1 MFIWPTCDSAPIDMA
16 STSTGRHDAAYVEVD
31 HLWRPHYRQ
40 ETSPVQPQNA
50 ADGAGQEGGHSDE
63 YIMGWEPLMHF
74 DARKVTPKQRR
85 IILDKLY
92 RRHFIVYDRLAE
104 I

>member
-1 MFIWPTCDSAPIDMA
+1 MA
-16 STSTGRHDAAYVEVD
+16 STSTGRHDAAHPLADY
-31 HLWRPHYRQ
+31 LLCPYQGQ
-40 ETSPVQPQNA
+40 ETSPVPPQDA
-50 ADGAGQEGGHSDE
+50 ADGAGQEGGHTDE

>member
-1 MFIWPTCDSAPIDMA
+1 M
-16 STSTGRHDAAYVEVD
+16 H
-31 HLWRPHYRQ
+31 
-40 ETSPVQPQNA
+40 PQNA
-50 ADGAGQEGGHSDE
+50 ADDAGQEGGHSDG
-63 YIMGWEPLMHF
+63 YIKAWEPLMHF
-74 DARKVTPKQRR
+74 DARKVTPKQRL

>member
-1 MFIWPTCDSAPIDMA
+1 M
-16 STSTGRHDAAYVEVD
+16 
-31 HLWRPHYRQ
+31 PHYYHD
-40 ETSPVQPQNA
+40 VV
-50 ADGAGQEGGHSDE
+50 GQAPPLVVTDDNLARGRGHSDE
-63 YIMGWEPLMHF
+63 YIRTWQPLMPL
-74 DARKVTPKQRR
+74 DASRLTSEQRK

>member
-1 MFIWPTCDSAPIDMA
+1 M
-16 STSTGRHDAAYVEVD
+16 
-31 HLWRPHYRQ
+31 RP
-40 ETSPVQPQNA
+40 PDA
-50 ADGAGQEGGHSDE
+50 ADGAGQEGEHSDE
-63 YIMGWEPLMHF
+63 YIKAWEPLMHF
-74 DARKVTPKQRR
+74 DARKVTAKQRR

>member
-1 MFIWPTCDSAPIDMA
+1 MQGP
-16 STSTGRHDAAYVEVD
+16 
-31 HLWRPHYRQ
+31 
-40 ETSPVQPQNA
+40 
-50 ADGAGQEGGHSDE
+50 GHSDE
-63 YIMGWEPLMHF
+63 YIKSWQALMPL
-74 DARKVTPKQRR
+74 DARNLTPEQRR